1 MIYGIGIDLVEIER
15 IKKIV
20 ARKGDSFL
28 QKIFSE
34 QEIALCPI
42 ADDKKIEYLAGRFA
56 AKEAVAKAFGT
67 GIGRDLG
74 WREIVIL
81 KNERGKPYVILAKP
95 GYENEG
101 FRIHLSISHTNSLA
115 VAKAIIEQ
123 I

>member
-42 ADDKKIEYLAGRFA
+42 ADDKKIEYL
-56 AKEAVAKAFGT
+56 AKAFGT